1 MKEEQGNDN
10 LNQGAFRLCLKHW
23 RVYLLTAAVAFLL
36 AVITGVSIPRTYA
49 AQLKVSD
56 EHKETDL
63 LLGLNTFA
71 AWAKSTLDDHEGLR
85 QPEVYKRLVETKEFA
100 EEMSK
105 VKIQGYD
112 IDYYHHIAQD
122 HRIPWWERWFD
133 KHESEH
139 DRVVEIIQ
147 KSIRSKVAAL
157 YGTITL
163 QVTDQDPVVAAM
175 LVDSVRTH
183 LQKHMAD
190 YARDRA
196 WRDLMD
202 AQNKMAAAEQ
212 KYNEA
217 RKQFAQF
224 EDTHQDITSP
234 KAQSVE
240 DQLMKEYE
248 LAFNEYAKTVTQ
260 YRRAKALVEKFSYT
274 FAVVKNATVPVKPS
288 APFIPGY
295 VMAYLFIA
303 IIITTWGVLAK
314 NLNIKNFKRS

>member
-1 MKEEQGNDN
+1 MKDEQGFSN
-10 LNQGAFRLCLKHW
+10 LSQGAFLHCLKHW
-23 RVYLLTAAVAFLL
+23 RVYMLTAAVAFLL
-36 AVITGVSIPRTYA
+36 AVVTGVSIPKTYA
-49 AQLKVSD
+49 AQVKVSD

-105 VKIQGYD
+105 VKLEGYD
-112 IDYYHHIAQD
+112 TDYYHHIAEH
-122 HRIPWWERWFD
+122 HRTPWWERLFD
-133 KHESEH
+133 NHESEH
-139 DRVVEIIQ
+139 ERVVDIIQ

-183 LQKHMAD
+183 LQSHMAD

-196 WRDLMD
+196 WRDLID
-202 AQNKMAAAEQ
+202 TQNKMSMAEQ
-212 KYNEA
+212 HYQEA
-217 RKQFAQF
+217 REQYARF
-224 EDTHQDITSP
+224 EDTHQDITSA

-240 DQLMKEYE
+240 DHLMKEYE
-248 LAFNEYAKTVTQ
+248 LAFNEYGKTVTQ
-260 YRRAKALVEKFSYT
+260 YRRARALVEKFSYT

-303 IIITTWGVLAK
+303 LVVTTWGVLGRRKMK
-314 NLNIKNFKRS
+314 N

>member
-1 MKEEQGNDN
+1 MKDEQGNAN
-10 LNQGAFRLCLKHW
+10 LKPGVFRLCIKHW
-23 RVYLLTAAVAFLL
+23 RVYMLTAAVAFLL

-49 AQLKVSD
+49 AQVKVSD

-105 VKIQGYD
+105 VKLEGYD
-112 IDYYHHIAQD
+112 IDYYHHIAQN
-122 HRIPWWERWFD
+122 HRTPWWERLFE
-133 KHESEH
+133 KEESEH
-139 DRVVEIIQ
+139 DRVMGIIQ
-147 KSIRSKVAAL
+147 ENIRSKVVAL

-163 QVTDQDPVVAAM
+163 QVTDQDPLVAAM

-183 LQKHMAD
+183 LQHHMAD

-202 AQNKMAAAEQ
+202 AQNKMSAAEE
-212 KYNEA
+212 KYQEA
-217 RKQFAQF
+217 RQQYARF
-224 EDTHQDITSP
+224 EDTHQDISSP

-248 LAFNEYAKTVTQ
+248 MAFNEYGKTVTQ
-260 YRRAKALVEKFSYT
+260 DRRAKALVEKFSYT

-303 IIITTWGVLAK
+303 IVLTTWGVLGK
-314 NLNIKNFKRS
+314 YGK

>member
-1 MKEEQGNDN
+1 MKDEQDN
-10 LNQGAFRLCLKHW
+10 ANLKPGVFRLCLKHW
-23 RVYLLTAAVAFLL
+23 RVYMLTAAVAFLL
-36 AVITGVSIPRTYA
+36 AIITGVSIPRTYA
-49 AQLKVSD
+49 AQVKVSD

-63 LLGLNTFA
+63 LLGLNTFQ

-105 VKIQGYD
+105 VKLEGYD
-112 IDYYHHIAQD
+112 TDYYHHITQH
-122 HRIPWWERWFD
+122 HRVPWWERWFE
-133 KHESEH
+133 KYESEH
-139 DRVVEIIQ
+139 DRVVDIIQ
-147 KSIRSKVAAL
+147 KSIRSKVVAL

-183 LQKHMAD
+183 LQNHMAH

-196 WRDLMD
+196 WRDLVD
-202 AQNKMAAAEQ
+202 AQNKMSAAEK
-212 KYNEA
+212 KYKEA
-217 RKQFAQF
+217 REQFAHF

-234 KAQSVE
+234 KTQSVE

-248 LAFNEYAKTVTQ
+248 MAFTEYGKTVTQ
-260 YRRAKALVEKFSYT
+260 YRRAKALIEKFSYT

-303 IIITTWGVLAK
+303 IVLTTWGILWK
-314 NLNIKNFKRS
+314 FKINN